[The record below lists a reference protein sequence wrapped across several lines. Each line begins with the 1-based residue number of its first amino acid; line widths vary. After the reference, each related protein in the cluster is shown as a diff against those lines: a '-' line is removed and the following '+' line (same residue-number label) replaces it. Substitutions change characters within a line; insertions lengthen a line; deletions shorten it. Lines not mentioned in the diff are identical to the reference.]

1 MKIEYINHSCL
12 LISINGQKILTD
24 PWLSGPTWAEN
35 LWLFP
40 KAKHKPSYYKDVD
53 LIYFSHGH
61 EDHLHKQSIKW
72 LPKSLRNKPV
82 ITADF
87 GKGAEYLSE
96 DISNL
101 GFKNVMYLK
110 DKKEFKF
117 EKNITLTIFVNKD
130 DHDSSL
136 LIQHNNTSILHQ
148 TDNMFPEKI
157 SKEIGR
163 KYNIDMLFT
172 ITNRTGPFPGFYI
185 LDKHELFNSS
195 KKKFE
200 DSLEISLNI
209 VKNIRP
215 KYVVPNATDICYY
228 NQESFV
234 NKYHKDDKNK
244 YKKLIEKNNLKSK
257 VLIMN
262 PHDNITFDK
271 GKLIENNI
279 SKDNIQKSIKD
290 NYHLQKTQ
298 VDKVKSIRQRDNVA
312 GLELYS
318 NIFLLAL
325 NELNDSW
332 TKGKYKVYWIIKD
345 GMKKEFCIFQKPGVI
360 AYRTDE
366 NIHKD
371 YDLLIY
377 IDLFRIKHLIKKR
390 YAMGFMSLWNGGFT
404 CKRQRGYSD
413 KERYFWEWIFKI
425 ELEK

>member
-1 MKIEYINHSCL
+1 MKVEYINHSCL
-12 LISINGQKILTD
+12 IISVKGKKILTD
-24 PWLSGPTWAEN
+24 PWVFGPTWAEN

-40 KAKHKPSYYKDVD
+40 KAKHKSSYYKDID
-53 LIYFSHGH
+53 LIYISHGH

-72 LPKSLRNKPV
+72 LPKSLKKKPV

-96 DISNL
+96 DLNNL
-101 GFKNVMYLK
+101 GFENIIYLK
-110 DKKEFKF
+110 DKKSFIF
-117 EKNITLTIFVNKD
+117 NDDVILTVFVNKK

-136 LIQHNNTSILHQ
+136 LVQHNNTTILHQ

-157 SKEIGR
+157 SKYIGQN
-163 KYNIDMLFT
+163 YNIDMLFT

-185 LDKHELFNSS
+185 LDKHELFRSS

-200 DSLEISLNI
+200 DSLDISLKIVRNI
-209 VKNIRP
+209 KP

-234 NKYHKDDKNK
+234 NKYHKDDKYK

-262 PHDNITFDK
+262 PHDSITLND
-271 GKLIENNI
+271 GDIVENNI
-279 SKDNIQKSIKD
+279 SKKNIQKSTRK
-290 NYHLQKTQ
+290 NYLIQKSQ
-298 VDKVKSIRQRDNVA
+298 VDKIKLIRKKDNIN

-318 NIFLLAL
+318 NKFLTAINKL
-325 NELNDSW
+325 NNSW
-332 TKGKYKVYWIIKD
+332 ARGKYKVYWIIKNSK
-345 GMKKEFCIFQKPGVI
+345 KKEFRIFHKVGMEAFQ
-360 AYRTDE
+360 TDLK
-366 NIHKD
+366 IHKD

-377 IDLFRIKHLIKKR
+377 IDLFRIKHLFKKR
-390 YAMGFMSLWNGGFT
+390 YAMGFMSLWNGGFI

-413 KERYFWEWIFKI
+413 KERYFWEWVFKI
-425 ELEK
+425 NLE